1 MHCRLMS
8 TPSPGGAPPKPSAPW
23 ITGRALAVLLL
34 LLLTYRITYSITKRF
49 DSDEP
54 QHLHVVWAWATGQL
68 PYKDVFDNHAPLF
81 QWLSAPLFKLIGE
94 RSDIN
99 IPMRWA
105 MIPLYFLSLYFVFRA
120 GRVVLPPRAAW
131 WAAVFGCLLPPFFKT
146 STEYRPDDL
155 WALQWFLFLAVLA
168 EGRATPR
175 RGFMLGVLMGLT
187 FSVSMKSTIFVI
199 SIGLAML
206 ALLLIKCFDKSQ
218 RIPLPRLLKAGG
230 LGLSGVIIAPALI
243 VAYFAAHHALTDMYY
258 CVITHNIVPHFKRW
272 AHPTYEEPWYW
283 LLCAFVVAGGFL
295 IYRQKVPGGTRDR
308 RFLLFLA
315 PCLYTVVLYGFWPDI
330 TREDDLPLYP
340 LVPLALFILL
350 APFGEKVQ
358 PRIPKAIETALPW
371 AVFAG
376 LFANLLY
383 LERPWNREN
392 RKQMAE
398 IAIILKMTQPGAY
411 VMDAKSGAI
420 FRPRP
425 YYFVLETV
433 TRARLRMPK
442 NSKMDNIIQRLVE
455 TRTAVFDPRQLIK
468 NSEAEHFAIANY
480 LPLAQ
485 ADVIRVAGKLISN
498 QPAPAG
504 EPVKF
509 EVAVPVRYTILDDHH
524 RVAGTLDGTPLE
536 DARELTPGEHS
547 FVPATAQSQ
556 LALVWAGA
564 VETGYFP
571 NIRREPAL
579 TPAGEASPAEG
590 RRSRRGR

>member
-1 MHCRLMS
+1 MS
-8 TPSPGGAPPKPSAPW
+8 NPSPGDTAPKHSAPW

-34 LLLTYRITYSITKRF
+34 LLLAFRITYSITKRF

-81 QWLSAPLFKLIGE
+81 QWLSAPLFMLIGE
-94 RSDIN
+94 RADIN

-120 GRVVLPPRAAW
+120 GRVVLTPRAAW

-155 WALQWFLFLAVLA
+155 WALQWFIFLAVLV

-175 RGFMLGVLMGLT
+175 RGLALGVLMGLT

-218 RIPLPRLLKAGG
+218 RIPLPRLMEAGG
-230 LGLSGVIIAPALI
+230 LGLVGVVIAPALI
-243 VAYFAAHHALTDMYY
+243 VAYFAAHHALDDMYY

-272 AHPTYEEPWYW
+272 GHHTHEEPWYW
-283 LLCAFVVAGGFL
+283 LLCAFVVTGAFL
-295 IYRQKVPGGTRDR
+295 IYRQPVPSGIRDR

-315 PCLYTVVLYGFWPDI
+315 PSLYTVVLFGIWPDI

-350 APFGEKVQ
+350 APFGEKVR
-358 PRIPKAIETALPW
+358 PRIPRTVEAALPW

-376 LFANLLY
+376 LFINLLY
-383 LERPWNREN
+383 LDRPWNREN
-392 RKQMAE
+392 RKQMAD
-398 IAIILKMTQPGAY
+398 IAIILKLAKPGTY
-411 VMDAKSGAI
+411 VMDAKAGAI

-442 NSKMDNIIQRLVE
+442 NSKMDNIIQRLVD

-468 NSEAEHFAIANY
+468 NSEAANFATANY

-485 ADVIRVAGKLISN
+485 ADVIRVAGKIISN
-498 QPAPAG
+498 GPAPAG

-509 EVAVPVRYTILDDHH
+509 EVAVPVRYTVLDDHN

-536 DARELTPGEHS
+536 EARELAPGEHS
-547 FVPATAQSQ
+547 FVPAATQSH
-556 LALVWAGA
+556 LELVWAGA
-564 VETGYFP
+564 VEAGYYP
-571 NIRREPAL
+571 NVSKKP
-579 TPAGEASPAEG
+579 
-590 RRSRRGR
+590 